1 MIKVGITGGIGSGKS
16 IVSKAFSMLGVPTYN
31 ADNRA
36 KSIIHENTQVK
47 AAIIDLLGEEA
58 YTEDVTYN
66 RTFVAELVFS
76 DAGLL
81 KKLNNIVHPA
91 VRNDAIKWFYE
102 NVDRQCVVYEAAIMN
117 AAKSGNDLDYVVVVY
132 ADIETR
138 VSRILKRD
146 AHRTTD
152 QVKGIIKNQKSDEE
166 FIELADFVVHNNE
179 GDLVLEQVLK
189 LYSQFITL

>member
-36 KSIIHENTQVK
+36 KSIIQENSRVK
-47 AAIIDLLGEEA
+47 TAIIDLLGEEA
-58 YTEDVTYN
+58 YLEDGTYN
-66 RTFVAELVFS
+66 RIFVAELVFS

-81 KKLNNIVHPA
+81 KKLNDIVHPA
-91 VRNDAIKWFYE
+91 VRNDAIKWFRE
-102 NVDRQCVVYEAAIMN
+102 NADCQCVVYEAAIMN
-117 AAKSGNDLDYVVVVY
+117 AAKNGNDLDYVVVVH

-146 AHRTTD
+146 AHRTTN
-152 QVKGIIKNQKSDEE
+152 QVKGIIENQKSTEE
-166 FIELADFVVHNNE
+166 FLELADFVIQNNE
-179 GDLVLEQVLK
+179 EDLVLEQVLK
-189 LYSQFITL
+189 LYSQLITL

>member
-91 VRNDAIKWFYE
+91 VRNDVIKWFYE

-146 AHRTTD
+146 AYRTTD